1 MASTVPEPKAKSVAT
16 TRVAKAKAAKPLTLA
31 APVRRR
37 SRLAPEDRAEQILD
51 VAARLLMADGF
62 TEVTME
68 RLGREAQISKA
79 LVYNYFPSRND
90 LLRAL
95 MERELKRSR
104 VEQLQ
109 AVKASAGDF
118 HELLRSTTKLAI
130 VNMQQNGALLN
141 KLWAEPV
148 VVRAIAE
155 SEHTARSEAMAYFA
169 RKANKHYGL
178 PMDLAT
184 AIVDM
189 HMAMTGAA
197 ARHYAD
203 GRVDADAV
211 TEVCLT
217 IIYGSF
223 EALQRRYGKPN
234 GLAPATALKP
244 DRPATR
250 KRRGAAEALV

>member
-1 MASTVPEPKAKSVAT
+1 MASTVLEPKAKTVST
-16 TRVAKAKAAKPLTLA
+16 SRVANATAANSVTVLVPG
-31 APVRRR
+31 RRR

-51 VAARLLMADGF
+51 VAARLLMEDGF

-68 RLGREAQISKA
+68 RLGREAGISKA

-104 VEQLQ
+104 VEQLH

-130 VNMQQNGALLN
+130 VNMQQHGPLLN
-141 KLWAEPV
+141 KLWAEPA

-169 RKANKHYGL
+169 RKTNKHYGL

-211 TEVCLT
+211 TDVCLT
-217 IIYGSF
+217 IIYSSF
-223 EALQRRYGKPN
+223 EALQKRFGKPVV
-234 GLAPATALKP
+234 AVKP
-244 DRPATR
+244 GRPATGKR
-250 KRRGAAEALV
+250 KSGVEAQT

>member
-1 MASTVPEPKAKSVAT
+1 MASPVSKPQAKTVRK
-16 TRVAKAKAAKPLTLA
+16 TRVANATATKSEVEA
-31 APVRRR
+31 APGRRR

-51 VAARLLMADGF
+51 VAARLLMEDGF

-68 RLGREAQISKA
+68 RLGREAGISKA

-130 VNMQQNGALLN
+130 VNMQQHGPLLN
-141 KLWAEPV
+141 KLWAEPA

-169 RKANKHYGL
+169 RKTNKHYGL

-211 TEVCLT
+211 TDVCLT
-217 IIYGSF
+217 IIYSSF
-223 EALQRRYGKPN
+223 EALQKRFGKPAVS
-234 GLAPATALKP
+234 APAVAVKP
-244 DRPATR
+244 GRPATGKR
-250 KRRGAAEALV
+250 KSGVEAQT